1 MFRFDLLDSLFAK
14 CFLCA
19 ILTLVFSGCVKHE
32 NLVRIQNPSSTG
44 FEVSVASNE
53 IHFHD
58 QLQIEVKALDPNT
71 SYFYN
76 IKSEHEN
83 DPFNEASLA
92 LNSFVV
98 NEKGAINFPK
108 LGAIQVNGLTVSQL
122 ETLLTDSL
130 KSYFTM
136 VYVKAKVVN
145 MKFTVGGEVRQPGAK
160 VMIRDY
166 YTVTEALAMA
176 GDVNEVADI
185 SNVRISRFS
194 NGVISTHILDLRTV
208 ECMKDPFFIVRP
220 NDEIYV
226 QPTRMKALE
235 ANLSPVRTALLF
247 LTTTFAIFRLF

>member
-1 MFRFDLLDSLFAK
+1 
-14 CFLCA
+14 
-19 ILTLVFSGCVKHE
+19 
-32 NLVRIQNPSSTG
+32 
-44 FEVSVASNE
+44 
-53 IHFHD
+53 
-58 QLQIEVKALDPNT
+58 
-71 SYFYN
+71 
-76 IKSEHEN
+76 
-83 DPFNEASLA
+83 
-92 LNSFVV
+92 
-98 NEKGAINFPK
+98 
-108 LGAIQVNGLTVSQL
+108 
-122 ETLLTDSL
+122 
-130 KSYFTM
+130 M